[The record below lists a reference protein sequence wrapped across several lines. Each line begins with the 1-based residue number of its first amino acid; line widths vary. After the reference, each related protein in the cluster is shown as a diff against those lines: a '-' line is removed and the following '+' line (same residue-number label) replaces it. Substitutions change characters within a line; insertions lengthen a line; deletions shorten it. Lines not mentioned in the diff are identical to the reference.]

1 MRNILLISGDPNSV
15 NSEIIAKSIKK
26 IDKKILKRIYLITN
40 YNLIKK
46 QFNILNYNLNLV
58 KVKNLDDKINE
69 EGLKIIDIKINYSN
83 PFKVSKNAWRM
94 SSKGFSS
101 MFIMPND
108 RVSVENL
115 LKGII
120 IVSGN
125 DACIA
130 LAEGIAGTEEEF
142 VNMMNAMAEKIGL
155 SNTRFANSSGIYNGD
170 NYSTVEDIAKMSIYL
185 INNFPNLYKYYSEKK
200 FTWDRTGGAPITQG
214 NRNPILYKDMGGDGI
229 KTGYL
234 NNSGYSLAATI
245 KKNDR
250 RILSVVSGTD
260 SKNARSRETIRLL
273 SYAENRFDLL
283 KINKIDKSYNIK
295 TWNLKQKTVQLELK
309 NNIYLTIPK
318 RKKNKLK
325 IEIDHE
331 KDILSR
337 ELKKGYQV
345 SKLNI
350 YYDNDLIKSETLY
363 SSINTEKEN
372 FFVRFLNSISLLIW
386 G

>member
-1 MRNILLISGDPNSV
+1 M
-15 NSEIIAKSIKK
+15 IKK
-26 IDKKILKRIYLITN
+26 IFIICFLFISVKSSALETSAKQAYLIDVLSGEVLFEKNKEQKISPASITKIMTAIVAFD
-40 YNLIKK
+40 LIKK
-46 QFNILNYNLNLV
+46 GDLKL
-58 KVKNLDDKINE
+58 E
-69 EGLKIIDIKINYSN
+69 EK
-83 PFKVSKNAWRM
+83 FKVSKNAWRM

-142 VNMMNAMAEKIGL
+142 VNMMNNMAERIGL
-155 SNTRFANSSGIYNGD
+155 SNTRFANSSGIYDGN

-214 NRNPILYKDMGGDGI
+214 NRNPILYKDMGADGI

-260 SKNARSRETIRLL
+260 SKNARSRETVRLL

-283 KINKIDKSYNIK
+283 KINKIDKSYDIK

-331 KDILSR
+331 KDILSS
-337 ELKKGYQV
+337 ELKKGSPV

-350 YYDNDLIKSETLY
+350 YYDNNLIKSETLY
-363 SSINTEKEN
+363 SSVNTEKEN

>member
-1 MRNILLISGDPNSV
+1 M
-15 NSEIIAKSIKK
+15 IKK
-26 IDKKILKRIYLITN
+26 IFIICFLFISVKSSALETSAKQAYLIDVLSREVLFEKNKEQKISPASITKIMTAIVAFD
-40 YNLIKK
+40 LIKK
-46 QFNILNYNLNLV
+46 GDLKL
-58 KVKNLDDKINE
+58 E
-69 EGLKIIDIKINYSN
+69 EK
-83 PFKVSKNAWRM
+83 FKVSKNAWRM

-108 RVSVENL
+108 KVSVENL

-142 VNMMNAMAEKIGL
+142 VNMMNNMAEKIGL
-155 SNTRFANSSGIYNGD
+155 SNTRFANSSGIYDGN

-214 NRNPILYKDMGGDGI
+214 NRNPILYKDMGADGI

-283 KINKIDKSYNIK
+283 KINKIDKNYNIK
-295 TWNLKQKTVQLELK
+295 TWNLKQKIVQLELK

-331 KDILSR
+331 KEILSR
-337 ELKKGYQV
+337 ELKKGSPV

-363 SSINTEKEN
+363 SSVNTEKEN

>member
-1 MRNILLISGDPNSV
+1 M
-15 NSEIIAKSIKK
+15 IKK
-26 IDKKILKRIYLITN
+26 IFIICFLFISVKSSALETSAKQAYLVDVLSGKVLFEKNKEQKISPASITKIMTAIVAFD
-40 YNLIKK
+40 LIKK
-46 QFNILNYNLNLV
+46 GDLKL
-58 KVKNLDDKINE
+58 E
-69 EGLKIIDIKINYSN
+69 EK
-83 PFKVSKNAWRM
+83 FKVSKNAWRM

>member
-1 MRNILLISGDPNSV
+1 M
-15 NSEIIAKSIKK
+15 IKK
-26 IDKKILKRIYLITN
+26 IFIICFLFISVKSSALETSAKQAYLVDVLSGKVLFEKNKEQKISPASITKIMTAIVAFD
-40 YNLIKK
+40 LIKK
-46 QFNILNYNLNLV
+46 GDLKL
-58 KVKNLDDKINE
+58 E
-69 EGLKIIDIKINYSN
+69 EK
-83 PFKVSKNAWRM
+83 FKVSKNAWRM

-130 LAEGIAGTEEEF
+130 LAEGIAGSEEEF

-337 ELKKGYQV
+337 ELKKGSQV

>member
-1 MRNILLISGDPNSV
+1 M
-15 NSEIIAKSIKK
+15 IKK
-26 IDKKILKRIYLITN
+26 IFIICFLFISVKSSALETSAKQAYLVDVLSGEVLFEKNKEQKISPASITKIMTAIIAFD
-40 YNLIKK
+40 LIKK
-46 QFNILNYNLNLV
+46 GDLKL
-58 KVKNLDDKINE
+58 E
-69 EGLKIIDIKINYSN
+69 EK
-83 PFKVSKNAWRM
+83 FKVSKNAWRM

-142 VNMMNAMAEKIGL
+142 VNMMNNMAEKIGL
-155 SNTRFANSSGIYNGD
+155 PNTRFANSSGIYDGN

-214 NRNPILYKDMGGDGI
+214 NRNPILYKDMGADGI

-260 SKNARSRETIRLL
+260 SKNARSRETVRLL

-283 KINKIDKSYNIK
+283 KINKIDKNYNIK

-337 ELKKGYQV
+337 ELKKGSPV

-350 YYDNDLIKSETLY
+350 YYDNNLIKSETFY
-363 SSINTEKEN
+363 SSVNTEKEN

>member
-1 MRNILLISGDPNSV
+1 M
-15 NSEIIAKSIKK
+15 IKK
-26 IDKKILKRIYLITN
+26 IFIICFLFISVKSSALETSAKQAYLIDVLSGEVLFEKNKEQKISPASITKIMTAIVAFD
-40 YNLIKK
+40 LIKK
-46 QFNILNYNLNLV
+46 GDLKL
-58 KVKNLDDKINE
+58 E
-69 EGLKIIDIKINYSN
+69 EK
-83 PFKVSKNAWRM
+83 FKVSKNAWRM

-142 VNMMNAMAEKIGL
+142 VNMMNNMAEKIGL
-155 SNTRFANSSGIYNGD
+155 SNTRFANSSGIYDGN
-170 NYSTVEDIAKMSIYL
+170 NYSTVEDISKMSIYL

-260 SKNARSRETIRLL
+260 SKNARSRETVRLL

-283 KINKIDKSYNIK
+283 KINKIDKNYKIK

-331 KDILSR
+331 KDILSS
-337 ELKKGYQV
+337 ELKKGSPV

-350 YYDNDLIKSETLY
+350 YYDNDLIKSEILY
-363 SSINTEKEN
+363 SSLNTEKEN

>member
-1 MRNILLISGDPNSV
+1 M
-15 NSEIIAKSIKK
+15 IKK
-26 IDKKILKRIYLITN
+26 IFIICFLFISVKSNAFETSAKQAYLVDVLSGKVLYEKNKEQKISPASITKIMTAIVAFD
-40 YNLIKK
+40 LIKK
-46 QFNILNYNLNLV
+46 GDLKL
-58 KVKNLDDKINE
+58 E
-69 EGLKIIDIKINYSN
+69 EK
-83 PFKVSKNAWRM
+83 FKVSKNAWRM

-155 SNTRFANSSGIYNGD
+155 SNTRFANSSGIYDGD

-273 SYAENRFDLL
+273 SYAKNRFDLL

-337 ELKKGYQV
+337 ELKKGSPV

>member
-1 MRNILLISGDPNSV
+1 M
-15 NSEIIAKSIKK
+15 IKK
-26 IDKKILKRIYLITN
+26 IFIICFLFISVKSIALETSAKQAYLVDVLSGEVLFEKNKEQKISPASITKIMTAIVAFD
-40 YNLIKK
+40 LIKK
-46 QFNILNYNLNLV
+46 GDLKL
-58 KVKNLDDKINE
+58 E
-69 EGLKIIDIKINYSN
+69 EK
-83 PFKVSKNAWRM
+83 FKVSKNAWRM

-130 LAEGIAGTEEEF
+130 LAEGIAGSEEEF

-155 SNTRFANSSGIYNGD
+155 SNTRFANSSGIYDGD

-214 NRNPILYKDMGGDGI
+214 NRNPILYKDMGADGI

-245 KKNDR
+245 KKKDR

-273 SYAENRFDLL
+273 SYAKNRFDLL

-337 ELKKGYQV
+337 ELKKGSPV

>member
-1 MRNILLISGDPNSV
+1 M
-15 NSEIIAKSIKK
+15 IKK
-26 IDKKILKRIYLITN
+26 IFIICFLFISVKSSALETSAKQAYLIDVLSGEVLFEKNKEQKISPASITKIMTAIVAFD
-40 YNLIKK
+40 LIKK
-46 QFNILNYNLNLV
+46 GDLKL
-58 KVKNLDDKINE
+58 E
-69 EGLKIIDIKINYSN
+69 EK
-83 PFKVSKNAWRM
+83 FKVSKNAWRM

-142 VNMMNAMAEKIGL
+142 VNMMNNMAEKIGL
-155 SNTRFANSSGIYNGD
+155 SNTRFANSSGIYDGN

-214 NRNPILYKDMGGDGI
+214 NRNPILYKDMGADGI

-260 SKNARSRETIRLL
+260 SKNARSRETVRLL

-295 TWNLKQKTVQLELK
+295 TWNLKQKTIQLELK
-309 NNIYLTIPK
+309 DNIYLTIPK

-331 KDILSR
+331 KDILST
-337 ELKKGYQV
+337 ELKKGSPV

-350 YYDNDLIKSETLY
+350 YYDNNLIKSETLY
-363 SSINTEKEN
+363 SSVNTEKEN

>member
-1 MRNILLISGDPNSV
+1 M
-15 NSEIIAKSIKK
+15 IKK
-26 IDKKILKRIYLITN
+26 IFIICFLFISVKSSALETSAKQAYLIDVLSGEVLFEKNKEQKISPASITKIMTAIVAFD
-40 YNLIKK
+40 LIEKGDLK
-46 QFNILNYNLNLV
+46 L
-58 KVKNLDDKINE
+58 E
-69 EGLKIIDIKINYSN
+69 EK
-83 PFKVSKNAWRM
+83 FKVSKNAWRM

-142 VNMMNAMAEKIGL
+142 VNMMNNMAEKIGL
-155 SNTRFANSSGIYNGD
+155 SNTRFANSSGIYDGN

-214 NRNPILYKDMGGDGI
+214 NRNPILYKDMGADGI

-250 RILSVVSGTD
+250 RILSVISGTD

-295 TWNLKQKTVQLELK
+295 TWNLKQKTAQLELK

-337 ELKKGYQV
+337 ELKKGSPV

-350 YYDNDLIKSETLY
+350 YYDNNLIKSETLY
-363 SSINTEKEN
+363 SSVNTEKEN

>member
-1 MRNILLISGDPNSV
+1 M
-15 NSEIIAKSIKK
+15 IKK
-26 IDKKILKRIYLITN
+26 IFIICFLFISAKSSALETSAKQAYLIDVLSGEVLFEKNKEQKISPASITKIMTAIVAFD
-40 YNLIKK
+40 LIKK
-46 QFNILNYNLNLV
+46 GDLKL
-58 KVKNLDDKINE
+58 E
-69 EGLKIIDIKINYSN
+69 EK
-83 PFKVSKNAWRM
+83 FKVSKNAWKM

-142 VNMMNAMAEKIGL
+142 VNMMNNMAEKIGL
-155 SNTRFANSSGIYNGD
+155 SNTRFANSSGIYDGN

-214 NRNPILYKDMGGDGI
+214 NRNPILYKGMGADGI

-260 SKNARSRETIRLL
+260 SKNARSRETVRLL

-309 NNIYLTIPK
+309 DNIYLTIPK

-331 KDILSR
+331 KDILSS
-337 ELKKGYQV
+337 ELKKGSPV

-350 YYDNDLIKSETLY
+350 YYDNNLIKSETLY
-363 SSINTEKEN
+363 SSVNTEKEN

>member
-1 MRNILLISGDPNSV
+1 M
-15 NSEIIAKSIKK
+15 IKK
-26 IDKKILKRIYLITN
+26 IFIICFLFISVKSSALETSAKQAYLIDVLSEKVLFEKNKEQKISPASITKIMTAIVAFD
-40 YNLIKK
+40 LIKK
-46 QFNILNYNLNLV
+46 GDLKLEEKF
-58 KVKNLDDKINE
+58 KI
-69 EGLKIIDIKINYSN
+69 
-83 PFKVSKNAWRM
+83 SKNAWRM

-142 VNMMNAMAEKIGL
+142 VNMMNNMAEKIGL
-155 SNTRFANSSGIYNGD
+155 SNTRFANSSGIYDGN

-185 INNFPNLYKYYSEKK
+185 INNFPNMYKYYSEKK

-214 NRNPILYKDMGGDGI
+214 NRNPILYKDMGADGI

-337 ELKKGYQV
+337 ELKKGSPV

-363 SSINTEKEN
+363 SSVNTEKEN

>member
-1 MRNILLISGDPNSV
+1 M
-15 NSEIIAKSIKK
+15 IKK
-26 IDKKILKRIYLITN
+26 IFIICFLFISVKSSALEISAKQAYLVDVLSGKVLFEKNKEQKISPASITKIMTAIIAFD
-40 YNLIKK
+40 LIKK
-46 QFNILNYNLNLV
+46 GDLKL
-58 KVKNLDDKINE
+58 E
-69 EGLKIIDIKINYSN
+69 EK
-83 PFKVSKNAWRM
+83 FKVSKNAWRM

-337 ELKKGYQV
+337 ELKKGSQV

>member
-1 MRNILLISGDPNSV
+1 M
-15 NSEIIAKSIKK
+15 IKK
-26 IDKKILKRIYLITN
+26 IFIICFLFISAKSSALETSAKQAYLIDVLSGEVLFEKNKEQKISPASITKIMTAIVAFD
-40 YNLIKK
+40 LIKK
-46 QFNILNYNLNLV
+46 GDLKL
-58 KVKNLDDKINE
+58 E
-69 EGLKIIDIKINYSN
+69 EK
-83 PFKVSKNAWRM
+83 FKVSKNAWRM

-142 VNMMNAMAEKIGL
+142 VNMMNNMAEKIGL
-155 SNTRFANSSGIYNGD
+155 SNTRFANSSGIYDGN

-214 NRNPILYKDMGGDGI
+214 NRNPILYKDMGADGI

-337 ELKKGYQV
+337 ELKKGSPV

-350 YYDNDLIKSETLY
+350 YYDNNLIKSETLY
-363 SSINTEKEN
+363 SSVNTEKEN